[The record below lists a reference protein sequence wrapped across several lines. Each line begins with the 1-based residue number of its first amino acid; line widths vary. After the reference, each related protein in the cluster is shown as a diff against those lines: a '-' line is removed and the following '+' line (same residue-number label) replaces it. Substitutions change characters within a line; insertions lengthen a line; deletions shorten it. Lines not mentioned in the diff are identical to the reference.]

1 MSSSELINSASEDEN
16 NGTKES
22 ETSEFQQSPLKKIA
36 QEKNHR
42 IQKKT
47 LVAMEILSGV
57 LVGNTNQWLLMQKAF
72 TAWIKMQF
80 VTFSRF

>member
-16 NGTKES
+16 NWTKES

-47 LVAMEILSGV
+47 LVAMERKYS
-57 LVGNTNQWLLMQKAF
+57 LVFLWEIQTNGYSCRKHLLLG
-72 TAWIKMQF
+72 
-80 VTFSRF
+80 